1 MIARKFELPSLKN
14 SEPVLHQNEIKSFQI
29 LGKVLS
35 QCEGFFWFFLVTVSI
50 AMKANLIMTSLQIN
64 TTTARNFTFNDF
76 SYKMPF
82 VKL

>member
-14 SEPVLHQNEIKSFQI
+14 SEPVLHQNEIRSFQI

-35 QCEGFFWFFLVTVSI
+35 QCEFFFLVTVT

-82 VKL
+82 VNL

>member
-35 QCEGFFWFFLVTVSI
+35 QCELFVF
-50 AMKANLIMTSLQIN
+50 
-64 TTTARNFTFNDF
+64 F
-76 SYKMPF
+76 SYCYYNEGKF
-82 VKL
+82 NYDVVANKYHNCKKFYF

>member
-1 MIARKFELPSLKN
+1 MRFI
-14 SEPVLHQNEIKSFQI
+14 
-29 LGKVLS
+29 
-35 QCEGFFWFFLVTVSI
+35 LVTVSI

-82 VKL
+82 VNL